1 MKPEETVP
9 KLVRDQR
16 RHRSQVTNG
25 KKLFAT
31 VPGLDGRTQTARR
44 FRDLYE
50 IICNDL
56 GGASGLKEGQ
66 RKLARRAASLSVMSE
81 AIEADIVRDLPFDS
95 DVYGMLCDRLGRCLS
110 RLGLAPTLL
119 ERGDRSD
126 PRDIRVFRIIGGL
139 PTPPPPK
146 PKPQSPIGSGLSAP

>member
-1 MKPEETVP
+1 M
-9 KLVRDQR
+9 Q
-16 RHRSQVTNG
+16 H
-25 KKLFAT
+25 A
-31 VPGLDGRTQTARR
+31 GLDGRTHTARR

-50 IICNDL
+50 VLCNDL

-66 RKLARRAASLSVMSE
+66 RQLARRAATLSVMSE
-81 AIEADIVRDLPFDS
+81 AMEADIVRDMPFDS
-95 DVYGMLCDRLGRCLS
+95 DAYGTLCDRLGRCLS

-139 PTPPPPK
+139 PSPPPAK
-146 PKPQSPIGSGLSAP
+146 PKPEPPIGAGPPPIKPEPPAEPGWEPPGWPSRTHPDLAITL